1 MGEQP
6 IVCRTQRPGAFRRAE
21 QECCFKMS
29 ASLDRAVQNVPRQA
43 TTAAWAKY
51 SVVSAAF
58 PQFKF
63 QLQLQA
69 LQVLQQISSVRPSP
83 ALSLLVPHVRRAFEY
98 LSNQMYV
105 RNVKTSVSDNTVH
118 VK

>member
-1 MGEQP
+1 MG
-6 IVCRTQRPGAFRRAE
+6 GAGVLFQDEREFGPR
-21 QECCFKMS
+21 C
-29 ASLDRAVQNVPRQA
+29 QNVPRQA

-51 SVVSAAF
+51 SVVSAAS

-83 ALSLLVPHVRRAFEY
+83 ALSLLVPHVRRAFDY

-105 RNVKTSVSDNTVH
+105 RNVETSVSDNTVH
-118 VK
+118 VHKK